1 MMIGA
6 SSFAGELRELDDH
19 VQSVELYMPKL
30 GVYDGSKLQKDR
42 LKNILDELSTCDL
55 QTSMHAHYFADV
67 HTYPKELVVDTAS
80 MNEMHFS
87 LMEECIEIAGK
98 LGTKAVVIHPGRVG
112 DDREA
117 SLKRMISNLKRLAA
131 FASENNVMVG
141 LENKE
146 ATDPGNL
153 CCEAEELLRV
163 VNAVDSPNLGVTF
176 DVGHANLT
184 CEGDPERLGD
194 FVKTISDYVV
204 HVHLHDNYG
213 CWTSNYDGDEH
224 MAPGNGNIDYSVLK
238 GLKDYKGI
246 YNLEVFSM
254 EDVLSGKK
262 VIGKYVTP

>member
-6 SSFAGELRELDDH
+6 SSFAGELKELDDH

-30 GVYDGSKLQKDR
+30 GVYEGSKLQKER
-42 LKNILDELSTCDL
+42 LEMILDELSTCDL

-67 HTYPKELVVDTAS
+67 PTYPKELVVDTAS
-80 MNEMHFS
+80 MGEMHFT
-87 LMEECIEIAGK
+87 LMEECIELAGR
-98 LGTKAVVIHPGRVG
+98 LGTKAVVMHPGRVG

-117 SLKRMISNLKRLAA
+117 SLKRMVSNLGRLAA
-131 FASENNVMVG
+131 FASENNVMIG

-153 CCEAEELLRV
+153 CCEAEELLKV
-163 VNAVDSPNLGVTF
+163 VDAVNSPNLGVTF

-184 CEGDPERLGD
+184 CEGDSERLAA
-194 FVKTISDYVV
+194 FVRTISDHVV

-213 CWTSNYDGDEH
+213 YWTSNYDGDEH
-224 MAPGNGNIDYSVLK
+224 MAPGSGNIDYSVLK
-238 GLKDYKGI
+238 GLNGYKGI

-254 EDVLSGKK
+254 DDVLAGKK
-262 VIGKYVTP
+262 VIGEYVMP